1 MPRCRSRRSGAL
13 LGNEI
18 GNRTGAL
25 HLRRARRAL
34 ALRHTHQATARE
46 SIERPLSEPAEASN
60 RPPTPG
66 DDDLASPLYAL
77 QVLAEAI
84 VQLAD
89 PDLTLWL
96 M

>member
-1 MPRCRSRRSGAL
+1 MPRCRSRRSGPL
-13 LGNEI
+13 LGDET

-25 HLRRARRAL
+25 HLREPRRMRP
-34 ALRHTHQATARE
+34 LRHPHKATAGE
-46 SIERPLSEPAEASN
+46 SVEWPLAKPAQASN

-66 DDDLASPLYAL
+66 DDDLASPLHSL
-77 QVLAEAI
+77 QVLTETI

-89 PDLTLWL
+89 TDFALGS